1 MQRVYNLGL
10 AAWVIFKLYRVRD
23 RFLQFLIVN
32 EEFLVNASHQ
42 LALITSLPFVHTARR
57 TYRLNGSVR
66 ASDFVIR
73 PLLGESRE
81 KLSKP
86 HHLEE
91 GEVVTR
97 FP

>member
-1 MQRVYNLGL
+1 MQRVYNLGR

-57 TYRLNGSVR
+57 LYRLNGSVKTLDC
-66 ASDFVIR
+66 SIVLHWTSPWEI
-73 PLLGESRE
+73 
-81 KLSKP
+81 
-86 HHLEE
+86 
-91 GEVVTR
+91 V
-97 FP
+97 